1 MNNESVLFLLPCTL
15 GIDAVQSIP
24 SYVKDIAESL
34 DIFFVENERSAR
46 RYLRSI
52 GYTKNFD
59 EVTLHLLDKHNK
71 NTFIK
76 TALLDLI
83 REKKSAG
90 ILSEA
95 GLPCIADPG
104 GEVVKIAHQLEM
116 QVNPLVGPSSII
128 MALIASGMNGQE
140 FIFHGYLPVENE
152 AQKKKLKEIEQQAI
166 RSGYTQIFMETPYR
180 NNKLIESILSDC
192 NAELL
197 LSIACDITLPTQ
209 FIQTKTIQQ
218 WKKEKPD
225 FHKRPCIFSINKNT

>member
-1 MNNESVLFLLPCTL
+1 MTNESVLFLLPCTL

-104 GEVVKIAHQLEM
+104 G
-116 QVNPLVGPSSII
+116 
-128 MALIASGMNGQE
+128 
-140 FIFHGYLPVENE
+140 
-152 AQKKKLKEIEQQAI
+152 
-166 RSGYTQIFMETPYR
+166 
-180 NNKLIESILSDC
+180 
-192 NAELL
+192 
-197 LSIACDITLPTQ
+197 
-209 FIQTKTIQQ
+209 
-218 WKKEKPD
+218 
-225 FHKRPCIFSINKNT
+225 